1 MTNIPNQNSMK
12 RMRHGTSLHCLL
24 AEDKTDK
31 NTIQGEGRIILKI
44 ILCLLALDLLDYCK
58 H

>member
-24 AEDKTDK
+24 AEDTTDK
-31 NTIQGEGRIILKI
+31 NTIQGDRGIILKNHSTSFGFRFI
-44 ILCLLALDLLDYCK
+44 RLL
-58 H
+58 